1 MDKTIIM
8 HIMSLYSLSSDI
20 QWQKSVRK
28 HDHQMQKGCG
38 RISSDWESW
47 GTTSYTDS
55 FLAIIHHIDIF
66 LICDSSNFSEN
77 FEVVM
82 DGDPTTTVDRHV
94 DEHLTS

>member
-1 MDKTIIM
+1 MEEYPPIGS
-8 HIMSLYSLSSDI
+8 HGEP
-20 QWQKSVRK
+20 QVV
-28 HDHQMQKGCG
+28 GV
-38 RISSDWESW
+38 
-47 GTTSYTDS
+47 YTDS

-82 DGDPTTTVDRHV
+82 DRDRDRDPTTTVDRHV